1 MRKAILLCLLIA
13 LAGCATLPEASPMLS
28 RVDLIMA
35 RPSSVILAEQGQ
47 EAQEPSAWADGIVR
61 IAQVTAGILEPWTVP
76 AVVSGQ
82 VVQYAIHKAGNA
94 QLLEL
99 RVLTPMLKS
108 VVVTL
113 DSQGRPAVR
122 IEASQQQ

>member
-1 MRKAILLCLLIA
+1 MKKLLLL
-13 LAGCATLPEASPMLS
+13 LVVLFLVGCGSFPEASPNLS
-28 RVDLIMA
+28 RVDVLIA
-35 RPSSVILAEQGQ
+35 RPSSVILAEQSQ

-61 IAQVTAGILEPWTVP
+61 IAQVTAGVLEPWTVP

-113 DSQGRPAVR
+113 DSQGRPAVT
-122 IEASQQQ
+122 IEATQQQ